1 MNHIQTLVKTFKF
14 ILLSVF
20 PILFMLLSLNSI
32 LPLKWQFTV
41 WRLSF
46 HLNAR
51 NHATVEE
58 RRVNYVNGR
67 GVITIAMDNNYWVL
81 YYVKIFNN
89 MTVVIPYAALV
100 WTSARCCPVT
110 DQRRGTQEQAFSH
123 WAVGTRIVASAR
135 EPRKGSLRRLVMTS
149 GSESRNRAMTNYS
162 FQLNRYKFL
171 IPIDISLLFCSY
183 SFNFRTKGF

>member
-20 PILFMLLSLNSI
+20 PILFMLFSLNSI
-32 LPLKWQFTV
+32 LSLKWQFTV

-67 GVITIAMDNNYWVL
+67 GVITIAMDNNSWVL

-89 MTVVIPYAALV
+89 MTVVIPYAALA

-110 DQRRGTQEQAFSH
+110 DRRRGTQEQAFRH
-123 WAVGTRIVASAR
+123 WAVGARIVASAR

-149 GSESRNRAMTNYS
+149 DSESRNRAMTNYS
-162 FQLNRYKFL
+162 FQLNRYKFF
-171 IPIDISLLFCSY
+171 IPIDISCYFALIASIF
-183 SFNFRTKGF
+183 